1 MVCPTVKCSWDNQW
15 TSLNV
20 SLTMIK
26 Q

>member
-1 MVCPTVKCSWDNQW
+1 MVCPTVKYSQDNHW

-20 SLTMIK
+20 SLTIIK

>member
-1 MVCPTVKCSWDNQW
+1 MVCPTVKCSWDNHW

-26 Q
+26 K

>member
-1 MVCPTVKCSWDNQW
+1 MVCPTVKCSWDNHW

>member
-1 MVCPTVKCSWDNQW
+1 MVCPTVKCSWDNHW

-20 SLTMIK
+20 SLTMTK